1 MENKS
6 TIDKPKEVIK
16 SSRHDDLADLLQL
29 NVETLKSNGVPK
41 PYTSPNPSPYDSF
54 IESNRERSDAK
65 LTGQNDTSAEDE
77 ALAFYGQRD
86 PQIQIQSEKPHH
98 RVMLYLAAE
107 GNTATEIAE
116 KTGFTTVT
124 VNNLLKQPW
133 AAKRIAQIL
142 EESGRTKVE
151 LVLTGAALGA
161 VKRLITEM
169 DSTSGTAATRI
180 NAADKVLDRCWGK
193 PNQPIT
199 HKEGKSLDD
208 MSDSEIAAELARIKG
223 QRNS

>member
-1 MENKS
+1 
-6 TIDKPKEVIK
+6 
-16 SSRHDDLADLLQL
+16 
-29 NVETLKSNGVPK
+29 
-41 PYTSPNPSPYDSF
+41 
-54 IESNRERSDAK
+54 
-65 LTGQNDTSAEDE
+65 
-77 ALAFYGQRD
+77 
-86 PQIQIQSEKPHH
+86 
-98 RVMLYLAAE
+98 MLYLAAE
-107 GNTATEIAE
+107 GNTSTEIAE

-151 LVLTGAALGA
+151 LVLTGASLAA
-161 VKRLITEM
+161 VKRLIHEM
-169 DSTSGTAATRI
+169 DSASGTAATRI
-180 NAADKVLDRCWGK
+180 NAADKILDRCWGK

-208 MSDSEIAAELARIKG
+208 MSDAEIAAELHRIKG